1 MKFNNYLLLTI
12 PIYLLIGCSNNNV
25 ENEMKIIHKDNIA
38 YQSEDHRKI
47 LLDGTSNTRELGGYK
62 TEDGRSLKWGVLYRS
77 DKLSELTDA
86 DQEYLLQLGI
96 KRVIDFRSSEEKQ
109 NEPDQLPSTLKYIEM
124 PIEADGAI
132 RPKVEAI
139 LKGDLNED
147 VGAILVETNK
157 EFISDFSGVYK
168 GFIESLIENQ
178 EPTLFHCTAGKDRA
192 GFAAA
197 LVLLAVGVP
206 EKIVIEDYM
215 KTNKYTEETIQ
226 DYINKIN
233 LYSLGSVDAEILRP
247 LLGVE
252 ERFIRAALDEIKQKY
267 GNVENFIRDELKIR
281 DESIIE
287 LKNFLLTES

>member
-12 PIYLLIGCSNNNV
+12 PICLLVGCSNNNV
-25 ENEMKIIHKDNIA
+25 ENEMKIIHKNNIA

-47 LLDGTSNTRELGGYK
+47 VLDGTSNTRELGGYK

-267 GNVENFIRDELKIR
+267 GSVENFIRDELKIR
-281 DESIIE
+281 DESIVE

>member
-12 PIYLLIGCSNNNV
+12 PICLLVGCSNNNV

-47 LLDGTSNTRELGGYK
+47 VLDGTSNTRELGGYK

-109 NEPDQLPSTLKYIEM
+109 NEPDQLPSTLKYVEM

-267 GNVENFIRDELKIR
+267 GNVETFIRDELKIP
-281 DESIIE
+281 DQSIIE

>member
-1 MKFNNYLLLTI
+1 MKFNNYLLLI
-12 PIYLLIGCSNNNV
+12 PICLLVGCGDNNL
-25 ENEMKIIHKDNIA
+25 ESEMKIIHKDNIA
-38 YQSEDHRKI
+38 YQSEEHRKI

-267 GNVENFIRDELKIR
+267 GSVENFIRDELKIR
-281 DESIIE
+281 DESIVE

>member
-12 PIYLLIGCSNNNV
+12 PICLLVGCSNNNS
-25 ENEMKIIHKDNIA
+25 ENEMKIIHKDNIT

-267 GNVENFIRDELKIR
+267 GSVENFIRDELKIR
-281 DESIIE
+281 DESIVE

>member
-47 LLDGTSNTRELGGYK
+47 VLDGTSNTRELGGYK

-109 NEPDQLPSTLKYIEM
+109 NEPDQLPNTLKYIEM

-267 GNVENFIRDELKIR
+267 GSVENFIRDELKIR

>member
-1 MKFNNYLLLTI
+1 LKFNNYLLLTI
-12 PIYLLIGCSNNNV
+12 PICLLIGCSNNNV

-47 LLDGTSNTRELGGYK
+47 VLDGTSNTRELGGYK

-267 GNVENFIRDELKIR
+267 GSVENFIRDELKIR

>member
-1 MKFNNYLLLTI
+1 MKSNNYLLLTI
-12 PIYLLIGCSNNNV
+12 PICLLVGCSNNNV

-47 LLDGTSNTRELGGYK
+47 LFDGTSNTRELGGYK

-109 NEPDQLPSTLKYIEM
+109 NEPDQLPSTIKYIEM

-267 GNVENFIRDELKIR
+267 GSVENFIRDELKIR

>member
-47 LLDGTSNTRELGGYK
+47 VLDGTSNTRELGGYK

-86 DQEYLLQLGI
+86 DQEYLLELGI

-147 VGAILVETNK
+147 VGAILVETNR

-267 GNVENFIRDELKIR
+267 GSVENFIRDELKIR

>member
-12 PIYLLIGCSNNNV
+12 PICLLVGCSNNNV

>member
-1 MKFNNYLLLTI
+1 MKFNNYLLLII

-47 LLDGTSNTRELGGYK
+47 VLDGTSNTRELGGYK

-147 VGAILVETNK
+147 VGAILVETNR

-267 GNVENFIRDELKIR
+267 GSVENFIRDELKIR

>member
-12 PIYLLIGCSNNNV
+12 PICLLVGCSNNNL

-47 LLDGTSNTRELGGYK
+47 VLDGTSNTRELGGYK

-267 GNVENFIRDELKIR
+267 GSVENFIRDELKIR

>member
-1 MKFNNYLLLTI
+1 
-12 PIYLLIGCSNNNV
+12 
-25 ENEMKIIHKDNIA
+25 MKIIHKDNVA
-38 YQSEDHRKI
+38 YQSEEHRKI

-62 TEDGRSLKWGVLYRS
+62 TKDGKSLKWGVLYRS
-77 DKLSELTDA
+77 DKLSELTDP
-86 DQEYLLQLGI
+86 DQKYLTQLGI
-96 KRVIDFRSSEEKQ
+96 KTVIDFRSEEEKQ
-109 NEPDQLPSTLKYIEM
+109 NEPDQVPSNLKYIEM

-157 EFISDFSGVYK
+157 EFISDFSGVFK
-168 GFIESLIENQ
+168 SFIESLVENQ

-206 EKIVIEDYM
+206 EEIVIEDYM

-233 LYSLGSVDAEILRP
+233 LYSLGNVDAEILRP

-252 ERFIRAALDEIKQKY
+252 ERFIRAALDEIKLNY
-267 GNVENFIRDELKIR
+267 GNVESFIKDGLEIP
-281 DESIIE
+281 DESIVE
-287 LKNFLLTES
+287 LKNFLLTDS

>member
-47 LLDGTSNTRELGGYK
+47 VLDGTSNTRELGGYK

-267 GNVENFIRDELKIR
+267 GSVENFIRDDLKIR
-281 DESIIE
+281 DESIVE

>member
-12 PIYLLIGCSNNNV
+12 PICLLVGCSNNNV

-47 LLDGTSNTRELGGYK
+47 VLDGTSNTRELGGYK

-267 GNVENFIRDELKIR
+267 GSVENFIRDELKIR
-281 DESIIE
+281 DESIVE

>member
-1 MKFNNYLLLTI
+1 MKFNNCLLLI
-12 PIYLLIGCSNNNV
+12 PICLLVGCGDNNL
-25 ENEMKIIHKDNIA
+25 ESEMKIIHKDNVA
-38 YQSEDHRKI
+38 YQSEEHRKI

-62 TEDGRSLKWGVLYRS
+62 TKDGKSLKWGVLYRS
-77 DKLSELTDA
+77 DKLSELTDP
-86 DQEYLLQLGI
+86 DQKYLTQLGI
-96 KRVIDFRSSEEKQ
+96 KTVIDFRSEEEKQ
-109 NEPDQLPSTLKYIEM
+109 NEPDQVPSNLKYIEM

-157 EFISDFSGVYK
+157 EFISDFSGVFK
-168 GFIESLIENQ
+168 SFIESLVENQ

-206 EKIVIEDYM
+206 EEIVIEDYM

-233 LYSLGSVDAEILRP
+233 LYSLGNVDAEILRP

-252 ERFIRAALDEIKQKY
+252 ERFIRAALDEIKLNY
-267 GNVENFIRDELKIR
+267 GNVESFIKDGLEIP
-281 DESIIE
+281 DESIVE
-287 LKNFLLTES
+287 LKNFLLTDS

>member
-12 PIYLLIGCSNNNV
+12 PICLLVGCSNNNV

-47 LLDGTSNTRELGGYK
+47 VLDGTSNTRELGGYK

-109 NEPDQLPSTLKYIEM
+109 NEPDQLPSTIKYIEM

-267 GNVENFIRDELKIR
+267 GSVENFIRDELKIR

>member
-1 MKFNNYLLLTI
+1 MKSNNYLLLTI
-12 PIYLLIGCSNNNV
+12 PICLLVGCSNNNV

-47 LLDGTSNTRELGGYK
+47 LFDGTSNTRELGGYK

-96 KRVIDFRSSEEKQ
+96 KRVVDFRSSEEKQ
-109 NEPDQLPSTLKYIEM
+109 NEPDQLPSTIKYIEM

-267 GNVENFIRDELKIR
+267 GSVENFIRDELKIR

>member
-1 MKFNNYLLLTI
+1 LKFNNYLLLTI
-12 PIYLLIGCSNNNV
+12 PICLLVGCSNNNV

-47 LLDGTSNTRELGGYK
+47 VLDGTSNTRELGGYK

-147 VGAILVETNK
+147 VGAILVETNR

-267 GNVENFIRDELKIR
+267 GSVENFIRDELKIR

>member
-12 PIYLLIGCSNNNV
+12 PICLLIGCSNNNV

-47 LLDGTSNTRELGGYK
+47 VLDGTSNTRELGGYK

-96 KRVIDFRSSEEKQ
+96 KRVIDFRSAEEKQ

-267 GNVENFIRDELKIR
+267 GSVENFIRDELKIR

>member
-1 MKFNNYLLLTI
+1 LKFNNYLLLTI

-47 LLDGTSNTRELGGYK
+47 VLDGTSNTRELGGYK

-267 GNVENFIRDELKIR
+267 GSVENFIRDELKIR

>member
-12 PIYLLIGCSNNNV
+12 PICLLVGCSNNNL

-38 YQSEDHRKI
+38 YQSEEHRKI

-267 GNVENFIRDELKIR
+267 GSVKNFIRDELKIR

>member
-1 MKFNNYLLLTI
+1 MKFNNYLLLT
-12 PIYLLIGCSNNNV
+12 IYLLIGCSNNNV

-47 LLDGTSNTRELGGYK
+47 VLDGTSNTRELGGYK

-267 GNVENFIRDELKIR
+267 GSVENFIRDELKIR

>member
-47 LLDGTSNTRELGGYK
+47 VLDGTSNTRELGGYK

-86 DQEYLLQLGI
+86 DQEYLLKLGI

-109 NEPDQLPSTLKYIEM
+109 NEPDQLPSTLKYVEM

-267 GNVENFIRDELKIR
+267 GSVENFIRDELKIR

>member
-1 MKFNNYLLLTI
+1 MKFNNYLLLII

-47 LLDGTSNTRELGGYK
+47 VLDGTSNTRELGGYK

-267 GNVENFIRDELKIR
+267 GSVENFIRDELKIR

>member
-1 MKFNNYLLLTI
+1 
-12 PIYLLIGCSNNNV
+12 
-25 ENEMKIIHKDNIA
+25 
-38 YQSEDHRKI
+38 
-47 LLDGTSNTRELGGYK
+47 
-62 TEDGRSLKWGVLYRS
+62 
-77 DKLSELTDA
+77 
-86 DQEYLLQLGI
+86 
-96 KRVIDFRSSEEKQ
+96 
-109 NEPDQLPSTLKYIEM
+109 M

-206 EKIVIEDYM
+206 E
-215 KTNKYTEETIQ
+215 
-226 DYINKIN
+226 
-233 LYSLGSVDAEILRP
+233 LSLIH
-247 LLGVE
+247 
-252 ERFIRAALDEIKQKY
+252 I
-267 GNVENFIRDELKIR
+267 
-281 DESIIE
+281 
-287 LKNFLLTES
+287 

>member
-12 PIYLLIGCSNNNV
+12 PICLLIGCSNNNV

-47 LLDGTSNTRELGGYK
+47 VLDGTSNTRELGGYK

-96 KRVIDFRSSEEKQ
+96 KRVIDFISSEEKQ
-109 NEPDQLPSTLKYIEM
+109 NEPDQLPNTLKYIEM

-247 LLGVE
+247 LRGVE

-267 GNVENFIRDELKIR
+267 GSVENFIRDELKIR

>member
-1 MKFNNYLLLTI
+1 MKSNNYLLLTI
-12 PIYLLIGCSNNNV
+12 PICLLVGCSNNNV

-47 LLDGTSNTRELGGYK
+47 LFDGTSNTRELGGYK

-86 DQEYLLQLGI
+86 DQKYLLQLGI

-109 NEPDQLPSTLKYIEM
+109 NEPDQLPSTIKYIEM

-267 GNVENFIRDELKIR
+267 GSVENFIRDELKIR

>member
-47 LLDGTSNTRELGGYK
+47 VLDGTSNTRELGGYK
-62 TEDGRSLKWGVLYRS
+62 TEDGRSLKWGILYRS

>member
-47 LLDGTSNTRELGGYK
+47 VLDGTSNTRELGGYK

-109 NEPDQLPSTLKYIEM
+109 NEPDQLPSTLKYVEM

-267 GNVENFIRDELKIR
+267 GSVENFIRDELKIR

>member
-1 MKFNNYLLLTI
+1 LKFNNYLLLTI

-47 LLDGTSNTRELGGYK
+47 VLDGTSNTRELGGYK

-147 VGAILVETNK
+147 VGAILVETNR

-267 GNVENFIRDELKIR
+267 GSVENFIRDELKIR

>member
-1 MKFNNYLLLTI
+1 MKFNNYLLLI
-12 PIYLLIGCSNNNV
+12 PICLLVGCGDNNL
-25 ENEMKIIHKDNIA
+25 ESEMKIIHKDNVA
-38 YQSEDHRKI
+38 YQSEEHRKI

-62 TEDGRSLKWGVLYRS
+62 TKDGKSLKWGVLYRS
-77 DKLSELTDA
+77 DKLSELTDP
-86 DQEYLLQLGI
+86 DQKYLTQLGI
-96 KRVIDFRSSEEKQ
+96 KTVIDFRSEEEKQ
-109 NEPDQLPSTLKYIEM
+109 NEPDQVPSNLKYIEM

-157 EFISDFSGVYK
+157 EFISDFSGVFK
-168 GFIESLIENQ
+168 SFIESLVENQ

-206 EKIVIEDYM
+206 EEIVIEDYM

-233 LYSLGSVDAEILRP
+233 LYSLGNVDAEILRP

-252 ERFIRAALDEIKQKY
+252 ERFIRAALDEIKLNY
-267 GNVENFIRDELKIR
+267 GNVESFIKDGLEIP
-281 DESIIE
+281 DESIVE
-287 LKNFLLTES
+287 LKNFLLTDS

>member
-1 MKFNNYLLLTI
+1 LKFNNYLLLI
-12 PIYLLIGCSNNNV
+12 PICLLVGCGDNNL
-25 ENEMKIIHKDNIA
+25 ESEMKIIHKDNVA
-38 YQSEDHRKI
+38 YQSEEHRKI

-62 TEDGRSLKWGVLYRS
+62 TKDGKSLKWGVLYRS
-77 DKLSELTDA
+77 DKLSELTDP
-86 DQEYLLQLGI
+86 DQKYLTQLGI
-96 KRVIDFRSSEEKQ
+96 KTVIDFRSEEEKQ
-109 NEPDQLPSTLKYIEM
+109 NEPDQVPSNLKYIEM

-157 EFISDFSGVYK
+157 EFISDFSGVFK
-168 GFIESLIENQ
+168 SFIESLVENQ

-206 EKIVIEDYM
+206 EEIVIEDYM

-233 LYSLGSVDAEILRP
+233 LYSLGNVDAEILRP

-252 ERFIRAALDEIKQKY
+252 ERFIRAALDEIKLNY
-267 GNVENFIRDELKIR
+267 GNVESFIKDGLEIP
-281 DESIIE
+281 DESIVE
-287 LKNFLLTES
+287 LKNFLLTDS

>member
-12 PIYLLIGCSNNNV
+12 PICLLVGCSNNNV
-25 ENEMKIIHKDNIA
+25 ENEMKVIHKDNIA

-47 LLDGTSNTRELGGYK
+47 VLDGTSNTRELGGYK

-267 GNVENFIRDELKIR
+267 GSVENFIRDELKIR
-281 DESIIE
+281 DESIVE

>member
-12 PIYLLIGCSNNNV
+12 PICLLVGCSNNNV
-25 ENEMKIIHKDNIA
+25 ENEMKVIHKDNIA

-47 LLDGTSNTRELGGYK
+47 VFDGTSNTRELGGYK

-124 PIEADGAI
+124 PIGADGAI

-267 GNVENFIRDELKIR
+267 GSVENFIRDELKIR

>member
-1 MKFNNYLLLTI
+1 MCIRDSLE
-12 PIYLLIGCSNNNV
+12 S
-25 ENEMKIIHKDNIA
+25 EMKIIHKDNVA
-38 YQSEDHRKI
+38 YQSEKHRKI

-62 TEDGRSLKWGVLYRS
+62 TKDGKSLKWGVLYRS
-77 DKLSELTDA
+77 DKLSELTDP
-86 DQEYLLQLGI
+86 DQKYLTQLGI
-96 KRVIDFRSSEEKQ
+96 KTVIDFRSEEEKQ
-109 NEPDQLPSTLKYIEM
+109 NEPDQVPSNLKYIEM

-157 EFISDFSGVYK
+157 EFISDFSGVFK
-168 GFIESLIENQ
+168 SFIESLVENQ

-206 EKIVIEDYM
+206 EEIVIEDYM

-233 LYSLGSVDAEILRP
+233 LYSLGNVDAEILRP

-252 ERFIRAALDEIKQKY
+252 ERFIRAALDEIKLNY
-267 GNVENFIRDELKIR
+267 GNVESFIKDGLEIP
-281 DESIIE
+281 DESIVE
-287 LKNFLLTES
+287 LKNFLLTDS

>member
-1 MKFNNYLLLTI
+1 LKFNNYLLLTI
-12 PIYLLIGCSNNNV
+12 PICLLIGCSNNNV

-47 LLDGTSNTRELGGYK
+47 VLDGTSNTRELGGYK

-109 NEPDQLPSTLKYIEM
+109 NEPDQLPNTLKYIEM

-267 GNVENFIRDELKIR
+267 GSVENFIRDELKIR

>member
-12 PIYLLIGCSNNNV
+12 PICLLVGCSNNNV
-25 ENEMKIIHKDNIA
+25 ENEMKIIHKDNIT

-267 GNVENFIRDELKIR
+267 GSVENFIRDELKIR
-281 DESIIE
+281 DESIVE

>member
-12 PIYLLIGCSNNNV
+12 PICLLVGCSNNNS
-25 ENEMKIIHKDNIA
+25 ENEMKIIHKDNIT

-47 LLDGTSNTRELGGYK
+47 VLDGTSNTRELGGYK

-109 NEPDQLPSTLKYIEM
+109 NEPDQLPNTLKYIEM

-267 GNVENFIRDELKIR
+267 GSVENFIRDELKIR